1 MASKTENEFDWAP
14 ALNRSV
20 KDTVGVTGWS
30 VNRSG
35 SRVRLRVR
43 SRGGYWGRTLPHTW
57 EIGCIGPV
65 TQLVKD
71 LKALVDGGLELDAAW
86 QQLQA
91 SNSDTPD
98 ASAAPLIS
106 WPTIANNFLRWRETH
121 GNQVGTKTLAL
132 ERRYLDAALSALKAR
147 KPPTRAYDLISEA
160 VKPWQGKA
168 RAKKQCVEAIM
179 RMLAYGHDHA
189 GLSSVWILPA
199 HQKKNF
205 IESSKRKTKS
215 TLTDEQILRL
225 IESVPSQE
233 WRNVLMLMTT
243 FGLRP
248 EELFHLTVRVHP
260 NTGRPQFWCSYEKA
274 SGEHSTDARWLWP
287 LLPEDSESQQVKWD
301 LVSLWQANLLPLP
314 SMKERGGALSQ
325 YLRRLPLWKQWR
337 QDSTDN
343 SEILKPYAFRDSYSL
358 RGHLRGV
365 SASQMSA
372 AMGHSLATHSAHYVY
387 ADQDSTAQVFE
398 ALAAK
403 S

>member
-1 MASKTENEFDWAP
+1 MAPKKTDDSTWVP
-14 ALNRSV
+14 VLQSSV
-20 KDTVGVTGWS
+20 KEAIGGATGWS
-30 VNRSG
+30 VNKSG
-35 SRVRLRVR
+35 NKVRLRVR
-43 SRGGYWGRTLPHTW
+43 SGDSYWGCTLPFLW

-65 TQLVKD
+65 TNKVRD
-71 LKALVDGGLELDAAW
+71 LKELADSGLELDAAF
-86 QQLQA
+86 QQLQE
-91 SNSDTPD
+91 SDSD
-98 ASAAPLIS
+98 AAAPSVVPSS
-106 WPTIANNFLRWRETH
+106 WSAIANDFLRWRETH
-121 GNQVGTKTLAL
+121 GSRVGSKTLVL

-215 TLTDEQILRL
+215 TLTDAQILRL

-233 WRNVLMLMTT
+233 WRNVLMMMTT

-260 NTGRPQFWCSYEKA
+260 NTKRSQFWCSYEKA
-274 SGEHSTDARWLWP
+274 SGAHSTDARWLFP
-287 LLPEDSESQQVKWD
+287 LLPENSESQQVKWD

-314 SMKERGGALSQ
+314 PLKERGAALSQ

-343 SEILKPYAFRDSYSL
+343 NEVLKPYAFRDSYSL

-387 ADQDSTAQVFE
+387 ADQDSTAQAFE